1 MIEGMPMFEHF
12 SENEKREFAQ
22 TQYSMLK
29 FKNGD
34 DVIAEGELSK
44 SLYLLVK
51 GTCLVTRTADNT
63 KIRLSKLSPG
73 EIFGEMSFFSDKPRQ
88 STVTATDD
96 VLILKMD
103 DNFFEKINPSIR
115 AKIKEYLIELLVS
128 RLDNMNAAIMKISK
142 LMRS

>member
-12 SENEKREFAQ
+12 SEDEKKEFAQ
-22 TQYSMLK
+22 TQYSILK

-34 DVIAEGELSK
+34 GVITEGELSK

-51 GTCLVTRTADNT
+51 GTCLVTRTADNA

-96 VLILKMD
+96 VLVLKMD

-128 RLDNMNAAIMKISK
+128 RLDNMNAALMKISK

>member
-12 SENEKREFAQ
+12 SEDEKKEFAQ
-22 TQYSMLK
+22 TQYSILK
-29 FKNGD
+29 FKNGN
-34 DVIAEGELSK
+34 DVITEGELSK

-51 GTCLVTRTADNT
+51 GTCLITRTADNA

-96 VLILKMD
+96 VLVLKMD
-103 DNFFEKINPSIR
+103 DNFFEKINPNIR
-115 AKIKEYLIELLVS
+115 AKIKEYLIELLIS
-128 RLDNMNAAIMKISK
+128 RLDNMNAALMKISK